1 MKKLSSNNYI
11 IGIIVGM
18 LIIIIGTVNLVWK
31 FQGSL
36 EEDSSA
42 LYEDSKITIELV
54 HYYTV
59 EDIEKYAELYNESQ
73 DKVEVVCTYVSRED
87 LNTIYSLGAV
97 SGDLPDI
104 GMSDS
109 SDMQSWISLGIFE
122 DISEELYDWEDI
134 EQFNQTALSTCIGS
148 DNNLYGLPVEMNS
161 LALVVNL
168 DILEEAGITELPQTW
183 EEFLYVCEETTQ
195 DNTGIYGFAMSA
207 CANEEGTFQ
216 YIPWLYSAG
225 ADYMTLDSEEG
236 IYSMEFL
243 TNLVTEGYM
252 SKEVV
257 NWEQRDVYNVFC
269 EGKTAMAE
277 IGSWN
282 VGNIEEDIAGEFE
295 YQIIHLPSDECEV
308 MVLGGEV
315 FGVCIESEA
324 KDACID
330 FLKFLISKDV
340 NEEWCLNNGA
350 LPVRADS
357 RNANAIWDSE
367 GEYGI
372 FIEGLDDAI
381 CRGPDESWMFI
392 SSVIYE
398 ALQKSILEVDGVEF
412 IMEDAQ
418 SNINS
423 VIQ

>member
-1 MKKLSSNNYI
+1 MKKITSNNYV
-11 IGIIVGM
+11 IGIIVVI
-18 LIIIIGTVNLVWK
+18 LILLIGTVNYVWK
-31 FQGSL
+31 SQRSL
-36 EEDSSA
+36 ENNSSVV
-42 LYEDSKITIELV
+42 YENSKQTIELV

-59 EDIEKYAELYNESQ
+59 EDIEKYAEMYNESQ
-73 DKVEVVCTYVSRED
+73 DAVEVVCTYVSRED
-87 LNTIYSLGAV
+87 LSEVYSLGAV
-97 SGDLPDI
+97 SGNLPDI

-134 EQFNQTALSTCIGS
+134 EQFHQTALSTCIGS

-168 DILEEAGITELPQTW
+168 DILEASGITELPQTW

-195 DNTGIYGFAMSA
+195 VSKGIYGFAMSA

-225 ADYMTLDSEEG
+225 ADYTTLDSEQG
-236 IYSMEFL
+236 ISSMEFL
-243 TNLVTEGYM
+243 TNLVDQGYM
-252 SKEVV
+252 SKEIV
-257 NWEQRDVYNVFC
+257 NWEQRDVYSVFC

-282 VGNIEEDIAGEFE
+282 VNNIEEDIAGEFE
-295 YQIIHLPSDECEV
+295 YQIIHMPSDEREV
-308 MVLGGEV
+308 MILGGEV
-315 FGVCIESEA
+315 FGVCIESEV
-324 KDACID
+324 KEECID
-330 FLKFLISKDV
+330 FLKFLISKDM

-350 LPVRADS
+350 LPVREDS
-357 RNANAIWDSE
+357 RNANEIWNSE

-372 FIEGLDDAI
+372 FVDGLDDAI

-398 ALQKSILEVDGVEF
+398 ALQKSILGEGSVEL
-412 IMEDAQ
+412 IMQDAQ
-418 SNINS
+418 NNIDS